1 MNLRNKLFGCLM
13 EKKLKELLRTTL
25 LFINILLK
33 NSIFH
38 KHFDL
43 TLDIRSISWKT

>member
-43 TLDIRSISWKT
+43 TLDTRSIS